1 MSAPQPAPVLTGA
14 VLVDAVVM
22 GTVLAGAVM
31 VGAAFADVF
40 GGTLPAMEPDAE
52 LLRRLRAGDEQAF
65 VTLVER
71 HNGSMLRLAQSFVP
85 SRAVAEEV
93 VQDAWLAMLRGLDRF
108 EGRSSLKTWLFSI
121 LVNRARSTG
130 VREQRSVPVADAGPV
145 VDASRFGPD
154 GAWSDPPERWIEEA
168 EDRIEA
174 GKLAGL
180 LRSAIEGLPGRQR
193 EVVLLRDVEGLSSAE
208 VCAVLAISE
217 ANQRVLLHRGRGKLR
232 QVLETE
238 LGSRGSR

>member
-1 MSAPQPAPVLTGA
+1 
-14 VLVDAVVM
+14 
-22 GTVLAGAVM
+22 
-31 VGAAFADVF
+31 
-40 GGTLPAMEPDAE
+40 MEPDAE

-65 VTLVER
+65 VALVER
-71 HNGSMLRLAQSFVP
+71 YNGSMLRLAGSFVP

-93 VQDAWLAMLRGLDRF
+93 VQDTWLAVLRGLPAF
-108 EGRSSLKTWLFSI
+108 QGRASLRTWMFTI
-121 LVNRARSTG
+121 LVNRARTTG
-130 VREQRSVPVADAGPV
+130 SREQRTIPVADAGPV

-154 GAWSDPPERWIEEA
+154 GAWSAPPEHWIEEA

-174 GKLAGL
+174 EKLGGL
-180 LRSAIEGLPGRQR
+180 LKAAIDGLPGRQR
-193 EVVLLRDVEGLSSAE
+193 EVVLLRDVEGMSSAE
-208 VCAVLAISE
+208 VCDVLAISE